1 MGWRNEEMEEIGET
15 IGKGFGIW
23 RSNLNLCIPFLLSI
37 SVSMVISLPF
47 LAAFFMTSMP
57 VAGMNASLLQHD
69 AYMQE
74 MIAQM
79 QRTLNRLEMDKILP
93 IALLFLVLVVVLSL
107 VNAFFTAGAIGMARQ
122 ALEAGKSD
130 TGAMWSAG
138 KTHFFNIFLATLLVG
153 LLILAGMIFLL
164 PALAQD
170 GTPLQADSQAIG
182 LLAVGLLI
190 FILYALVLSV
200 VLVIMP
206 YALVVQGLGPMQ
218 AVLASVDF
226 FRYNKFD
233 VVVLW
238 LIVAALSLGL
248 QMISGAFST
257 GEETRGAHLSALSGL
272 VNLLV
277 LAPLSNLWWTRLYMN
292 RKGMLNVDEVTDPW

>member
-1 MGWRNEEMEEIGET
+1 MEEIGEL

-37 SVSMVISLPF
+37 FLSMIISLPF

-57 VAGMNASLLQHD
+57 MASVNATLLQND
-69 AYMQE
+69 ESMQE
-74 MIAQM
+74 LIAQM
-79 QRTLNRLEMDKILP
+79 QGSLDSFEVDKILQ
-93 IALLFLVLVVVLSL
+93 IAGLFLVLVVVLSL

-122 ALEAGKSD
+122 ALDTGKSD
-130 TGAMWSAG
+130 TGSMWSAG
-138 KTHFFNIFLATLLVG
+138 KTHFLNMFLATLLMG
-153 LLILAGMIFLL
+153 LLTLAGLIFLL
-164 PALAQD
+164 PALAQ
-170 GTPLQADSQAIG
+170 GATSLQADSQAIG
-182 LLAVGLLI
+182 LVAVGLLL

-206 YALVVQGLGPMQ
+206 YALVVQDLGPMQ
-218 AVLASVDF
+218 AVLASVNF

-233 VVVLW
+233 VVILW
-238 LIVAALSLGL
+238 LVVAALSLGL

-257 GEETRGAHLSALSGL
+257 GEEASSAPLSALSGL

-292 RKGMLNVDEVTDPW
+292 RKGMLRVDEVKDPW